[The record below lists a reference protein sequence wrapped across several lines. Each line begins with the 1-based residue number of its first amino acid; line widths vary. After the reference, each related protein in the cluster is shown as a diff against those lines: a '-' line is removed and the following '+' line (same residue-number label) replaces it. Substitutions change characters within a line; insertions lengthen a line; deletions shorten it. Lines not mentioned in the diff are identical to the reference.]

1 VEEEGHEYVKPGIE
15 KRQHRRARLIT
26 QITCAALG
34 REELLLSRDV
44 SMGGMFV
51 TAKDPFPQDSE
62 VAVAF
67 RLGPKDPLISCHG
80 NIVYAIVGVGMGVMF
95 TDLDEHSRQSL
106 QKFVDAAD

>member
-1 VEEEGHEYVKPGIE
+1 VEEEGREYVKPGIE

-44 SMGGMFV
+44 SIGGMFA
-51 TAKDPFPQDSE
+51 TAKDPF
-62 VAVAF
+62 
-67 RLGPKDPLISCHG
+67 PKDPLISCHG
-80 NIVYAIVGVGMGVMF
+80 SIVYAIAGVGMGVMF
-95 TDLDEHSRQSL
+95 TDLDEPSRQSL

>member
-1 VEEEGHEYVKPGIE
+1 VEEEGREYVKPEIE
-15 KRQHRRARLIT
+15 KRQHRRARLVT

-34 REELLLSRDV
+34 REALLLSRDV
-44 SMGGMFV
+44 SIGGMFV

-67 RLGPKDPLISCHG
+67 RLRPEDPLISCHG
-80 NIVYAIVGVGMGVMF
+80 KVAYAIVGVGMGVMF
-95 TDLDEHSRQSL
+95 SDLDEDSRQSL